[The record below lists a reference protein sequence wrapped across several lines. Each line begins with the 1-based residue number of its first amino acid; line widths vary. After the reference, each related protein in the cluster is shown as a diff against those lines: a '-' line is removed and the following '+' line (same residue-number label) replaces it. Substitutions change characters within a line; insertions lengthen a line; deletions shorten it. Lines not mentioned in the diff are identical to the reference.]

1 MLYSLMFVLCF
12 TQDVCAEYT
21 IDSQLSLVECSNH
34 ALGDGETDL
43 GLYCKPEDSVLIA
56 ELEV

>member
-12 TQDVCAEYT
+12 TQEVCAEYT
-21 IDSQLSLVECSNH
+21 IDSQLALSECASV
-34 ALGDGETDL
+34 AMDAKDI

-56 ELEV
+56 EMEI